1 MTLIKGDT
9 ALAKRAA
16 TYRSRTLS
24 SASAFAANGTVTP
37 VTGEA
42 ITEPDDHDRQ
52 IQALLDRIDE
62 MDATMRAAQARH
74 EAECAEARERGI
86 EEGLASATTR
96 EQERVDTLKGAVAE
110 ALATLERKID
120 GERDLAIDIARAALD
135 RIVADPAL
143 YHGLVTETARRN
155 AAGLQRSSIV
165 GLRVSVADFP
175 DTDAL
180 TALPPLGT
188 HVKVEADPS
197 LEPGACIF
205 DLSLGSLDASIP
217 RQLAAI
223 EGALEQSYRKAASA

>member
-16 TYRSRTLS
+16 AFRSRTS
-24 SASAFAANGTVTP
+24 QPDRAFAANGTTIPIIEDATP
-37 VTGEA
+37 ES
-42 ITEPDDHDRQ
+42 DDRGRQ
-52 IQALLDRIDE
+52 IQALLAQIDE
-62 MDATMRAAQARH
+62 MEAAVRAAQGRH
-74 EAECAEARERGI
+74 EAECAEARERGR
-86 EEGLASATTR
+86 EAGFAAATTR
-96 EQERVDTLKGAVAE
+96 EQERVDALKGAIGE

-120 GERDLAIDIARAALD
+120 SERDLAIDIARAALD
-135 RIVADPAL
+135 RIVADPSL

-175 DTDAL
+175 DANAL
-180 TALPPLGT
+180 AALPPLGN

-223 EGALEQSYRKAASA
+223 EGALEQAYRKAISA

>member
-16 TYRSRTLS
+16 AFRPRKPS
-24 SASAFAANGTVTP
+24 SANASAANGAATSIIE
-37 VTGEA
+37 EA
-42 ITEPDDHDRQ
+42 APESDDHSRH
-52 IQALLDRIDE
+52 IQALVDRIDE
-62 MDATMRAAQARH
+62 MDAAMRTAQERH
-74 EAECAEARERGI
+74 ETECTEARERGRD
-86 EEGLASATTR
+86 EGFAAATTR
-96 EQERVDTLKGAVAE
+96 EQERVDALKGAISE

-120 GERDLAIDIARAALD
+120 SERDLAIDIARAALD
-135 RIVADPAL
+135 RIVADPSL

-165 GLRVSVADFP
+165 GLRVSFADFP
-175 DTDAL
+175 DADAL
-180 TALPPLGT
+180 AALPPLGN

-223 EGALEQSYRKAASA
+223 EGALDQTYRKAISA

>member
-1 MTLIKGDT
+1 MTLIKGGT

-16 TYRSRTLS
+16 AFRSRTLP
-24 SASAFAANGTVTP
+24 P
-37 VTGEA
+37 VNALAENSTTTAIIEEA
-42 ITEPDDHDRQ
+42 TTQSDDHSRQ
-52 IQALLDRIDE
+52 IQALINQIDE
-62 MDATMRAAQARH
+62 MEAAMRAAQGRH
-74 EAECAEARERGI
+74 EAECAEARERGL
-86 EEGLASATTR
+86 EEGFATATTR
-96 EQERVDTLKGAVAE
+96 EQERVDALKGAIGE

-120 GERDLAIDIARAALD
+120 SERDLAIDIARAALD
-135 RIVADPAL
+135 RIVADPSL

-155 AAGLQRSSIV
+155 AAGLQRSSII

-175 DTDAL
+175 DADAL
-180 TALPPLGT
+180 AALPPLGN

-223 EGALEQSYRKAASA
+223 EGALEQTYRKAISA